1 MNKSIIQE
9 LEKYGK
15 SVKESDYELRGYR
28 KTEAGVVVCR
38 SNCDKRLFVLVDEN
52 GKQFPCNH
60 KTVYITS
67 GTEYEGKIKSIE
79 EVELLAKEGKIFSFD
94 SYDLYAEYYDFAN
107 DRELENCVFN
117 NYSLRSKEYL
127 GSVMKEIGLLKY
139 SVECNGNILL
149 DEDNSKTVNIHSNSL
164 RVGKIEDEWV
174 AESGEGG
181 LSDYDI
187 IRFSFDHEPTDHE
200 IEVAATI
207 HEFTLHPYEVVYSP
221 EQKKEINWLDIPG
234 DLIEKYNKSKKYYKE
249 SLEQ

>member
-94 SYDLYAEYYDFAN
+94 SYDLYAEYYDFEN
-107 DRELENCVFN
+107 DKELENCVVN
-117 NYSLRSKEYL
+117 NYSLRSKKYL
-127 GSVMKEIGLLKY
+127 ENVMKEIGLLKY
-139 SVECNGNILL
+139 SVECNGDILL
-149 DEDNSKTVNIHSNSL
+149 NEDNSKLVSSL
-164 RVGKIEDEWV
+164 RVGKVKDEWV
-174 AESGEGG
+174 VESGEGG
-181 LSDYDI
+181 LSDYDVV
-187 IRFSFDHEPTDHE
+187 RFAFNHEPTDYE
-200 IEVAATI
+200 METAMTI
-207 HEFTLHPYEVVYSP
+207 YEFTLHPYEVIYSP
-221 EQKKEINWLDIPG
+221 EQGREINWLDIPG
-234 DLIEKYNKSKKYYKE
+234 DLVEKYNKSKKYYNM